1 MARYQHRDRFH
12 RRAQVLGLPSR
23 AAFKLEELLARFKL
37 LSEGGR
43 VIDLGCAPGGW
54 LSILARTVGS
64 TGRIVG
70 VDLAPCASAAS
81 NVITLA
87 GDVGAPEMRRRM
99 AESLGSAAD
108 LITSDLAPKLSGI
121 AEQDQARS
129 RELVETAL
137 DQARGFLKPGG
148 AMIVKVFMGP
158 DFDQIRA
165 RCAHDFVRVDVVR
178 TRATRPGSSELYVVA
193 RVFRGSLRLPGE
205 RSSNSD

>member
-1 MARYQHRDRFH
+1 MPRYHHRDRFH
-12 RRAQVLGLPSR
+12 RRAEILGLRSR

-64 TGRIVG
+64 RGRIVG
-70 VDLAPCASAAS
+70 IDLAPCAGTAS

-87 GDVGAPEMRRRM
+87 GDVGAPEIRRKM
-99 AESLGSAAD
+99 AEALGSAAD

-137 DQARGFLKPGG
+137 DLARDFLKPGG
-148 AMIVKVFMGP
+148 AMVVKIFMGP
-158 DFDQIRA
+158 DFELMRA
-165 RCAHDFVRVDVVR
+165 KFAHGFVRIDVAR
-178 TRATRPGSSELYVVA
+178 TQATRPGSSELFIVA
-193 RVFRGSLRLPGE
+193 RGFRNSLTLLGGC
-205 RSSNSD
+205 SIGK